1 MNCVKEENNIMN
13 FKQIADIGIVDYGN
27 LSRLA
32 KLMHRA
38 KKGED
43 IVVGFLG
50 GSITMGSISSTP
62 QSCYAYLVYEWWTK
76 RFPDSTIKYVN
87 AGIGATTSQFA
98 VARVED
104 DLLSYQPDMITV
116 EFSVNDT
123 SSELFKETYE
133 GLIRKVLS
141 NSNEPAVMILNNV
154 FYDSGVN
161 AQDIHNQIG
170 RSYKLPI
177 VSIKDSIYP
186 EVEAGRILCE
196 DITPDNLHPND
207 KGHKLVSQVVG
218 NFLDHIYEMVFE
230 GKKDIVEYIM
240 PRQTITKNR
249 YIDSIRY
256 QNKTISPQLNGF
268 VADISVQK
276 DITDVFKN
284 GWSGRKK
291 GDSIC
296 FTVYGSM
303 ISIQYKKT
311 IQSIAPVAL
320 AIVDGDE
327 SNAVCLDANFEET
340 WGDCIYLENILVD
353 GVKKEHTL
361 EIKIIEVDEK
371 SDLEFYLIS
380 VIVADRT

>member
-1 MNCVKEENNIMN
+1 MN
-13 FKQIADIGIVDYGN
+13 FKQIADKGIVDYGN
-27 LSRLA
+27 LSRIA
-32 KLMHRA
+32 KIMNRA
-38 KKGED
+38 KRGED

-62 QSCYAYLVYEWWTK
+62 QTCYAYLVYEWWTK

-104 DLLSYQPDMITV
+104 DLLSYQPDVITV
-116 EFSVNDT
+116 EFSVNDN
-123 SSELFKETYE
+123 SSLLFKETYE
-133 GLIRKVLS
+133 SLIRKVLTS
-141 NSNEPAVMILNNV
+141 SSEPAVMILNSV
-154 FYDSGVN
+154 FYDTGVN
-161 AQDIHNQIG
+161 AQDIHNEIG
-170 RSYKLPI
+170 KNYNLPM

-186 EVEAGRILCE
+186 EVESGRIRCE

-207 KGHKLVSQVVG
+207 KGHKLVSEVVG
-218 NFLDHIYEMVFE
+218 NFLDHIYDMVLE
-230 GKKDIVEYIM
+230 GKGDMVEYTM
-240 PRQTITKNR
+240 PMLPITKNR
-249 YIDSIRY
+249 YFDSIRF

-268 VADISVQK
+268 VIDTSIQK

-284 GWSGRKK
+284 GWFGRIK
-291 GDSIC
+291 GDSIK
-296 FTVYGSM
+296 FTVFGSM

-311 IQSIAPVAL
+311 IKHIAPVAL

-327 SNAVCLDANFEET
+327 ENAIRLDANFDET

-353 GVKKEHTL
+353 GAKKEHTL
-361 EIKIIEVDEK
+361 EIKVIEVDEK

-380 VIVADRT
+380 VIVADRA